1 MNHSNSLKSN
11 TSSYQSA
18 KSNNSFK
25 SAKSKNSTPKKTPT
39 RRNSR
44 RSKSVPLKRT
54 QGVALARHYPV
65 KIPHAIELVYAI
77 REQTQPNEEYLR
89 RNAVRAG
96 ILQPLPG
103 EALELNSRLYDP
115 LINGQWMNSRRRT
128 LRRTYY

>member
-1 MNHSNSLKSN
+1 MNNSNSYKSAKSN
-11 TSSYQSA
+11 TSSY
-18 KSNNSFK
+18 K
-25 SAKSKNSTPKKTPT
+25 SAKSKNSTPKKGLS
-39 RRNSR
+39 RRKHR

-54 QGVALARHYPV
+54 QRVSLARHYPV
-65 KIPHAIELVYAI
+65 KIPHAIELVCAI
-77 REQTQPNEEYLR
+77 REQTKPNEEYLR

-96 ILQPLPG
+96 ILQPFPG